1 MERAETITAKG
12 VFHSDLG
19 GDTSV
24 ETREESLSA
33 QKESSHF
40 FGLNQM
46 LIIRKLVNCE
56 GK

>member
-46 LIIRKLVNCE
+46 LIIRKLVNYE